1 MFERFGVCLFV
12 FFLSA
17 AGFILGGELVLA
29 ADPPN
34 GDSVE
39 MAALTP
45 EVEPTDV
52 VAELPQILSDDD
64 ISRYQEIFSL
74 QEGGNWKAADKR
86 IAALGN
92 RILMGYVLAQRYLHP
107 TKYRSKYQELKDWMA
122 EHADHPDAARIYQ
135 LALSRRPANW
145 KMPDPPVGAGSGM
158 TPVQSD
164 TRAEA
169 RTPRR
174 AMSAAERRKVT
185 ALQRHIRANL
195 KGGWTL
201 AAKRL
206 IQSDEVKKLFDA
218 FAYDSAQAALG
229 NRYFMDGHDDWAYSW
244 ASRAAARSGKY
255 LPEAH
260 WIAGLAAWKLGKL
273 DRAARH
279 FQAVAQSTKSSDWM
293 VSAGA
298 FWAARSL
305 LVNREP
311 ADVNRLLGK
320 AAAYPRTFYGLLARR
335 ILGMPTS
342 FRWTVPPL
350 EEAAIQAVAATPA
363 GQRALALI
371 EVGEEERAEQDL
383 RRLVS
388 RSGPE
393 LARGIM
399 ALAARA
405 GMPALAIRLNSALFP
420 DGGGFDGAAFPVPRW
435 TPENGFR
442 VDRALVYAL
451 IRQESQ
457 FNPKATSWAGAR
469 GLMQLMPGTASFVAG
484 DRRLRSSKRH
494 ELYDPDVNL
503 ELGQTY
509 IEMLLDEDHVS
520 GGLFQLAAAW
530 NGGPGNLS
538 KWQRQNNGTNDPLLF
553 IESIPSRETRDFI
566 ERVLTNLWIYRDR
579 LGQPSPSLDAVA
591 AGEPPTYIPL
601 DGQSIKVARHE
612 QDKR

>member
-1 MFERFGVCLFV
+1 MFERVGVCLLAV
-12 FFLSA
+12 CLSA
-17 AGFILGGELVLA
+17 AGLVSSAERVWA
-29 ADPPN
+29 ADPPDD
-34 GDSVE
+34 GAVE
-39 MAALTP
+39 MASLPPDADQTDAL
-45 EVEPTDV
+45 
-52 VAELPQILSDDD
+52 AAMPQILSDDD
-64 ISRYQEIFSL
+64 VARYQEIFSL
-74 QEGGNWKAADKR
+74 QEDGDWKTADKR
-86 IAALGN
+86 IAKLEN

-107 TKYRSKYQELKDWMA
+107 TKYRSRYAELKDWMA
-122 EHADHPDAARIYQ
+122 EYADLPEAPRIYQ
-135 LALSRRPANW
+135 LALRRRPANW
-145 KMPDPPVGAGSGM
+145 KMPDPPVAAGSGL
-158 TPVQSD
+158 TPAPS
-164 TRAEA
+164 EA
-169 RTPRR
+169 RTTATPPRR
-174 AMSAAERRKVT
+174 ALSKAERRKVA
-185 ALQRHIRANL
+185 ALQRHIRGNL
-195 KGGWTL
+195 RGGWTL

-206 IQSDEVKKLFDA
+206 IQSDEVKKLFDG
-218 FAYDSAQAALG
+218 FEYDRAAAALA
-229 NRYFMDGHDDWAYSW
+229 NRYFMDGRDDWAYSW

-260 WIAGLAAWKLGKL
+260 WVAGLSAWRLGKL

-279 FQAVAQSTKSSDWM
+279 FQAVAQSPNSSDWM

-305 LVNREP
+305 LVNRAP
-311 ADVNRLLGK
+311 AEVNRLLGE

-335 ILGMPTS
+335 ILGMPTT

-350 EEAAIQAVAATPA
+350 EEESLQAVAATSA

-371 EVGEEERAEQDL
+371 EVGEEGRAEQDL
-383 RRLVS
+383 RLLLS
-388 RSGPE
+388 RSGAE

-399 ALAARA
+399 TLAARA
-405 GMPALAIRLNSALFP
+405 GMPSLAIRLNTALFP

-435 TPENGFR
+435 MPEGGFR
-442 VDRALVYAL
+442 VDRALVFAL

-484 DRRLRSSKRH
+484 DRRLRGSKRH
-494 ELYDPDVNL
+494 ELYDPDLNL

-509 IEMLLDEDHVS
+509 IEMLLNEEHVG
-520 GGLFQLAAAW
+520 GGLFKLAAAW

-538 KWQRQNNGTNDPLLF
+538 KWQRQNAGGKDPLLF

-591 AGEPPTYIPL
+591 AGEQPVYVPL
-601 DGQSIKVARHE
+601 DNQAIKVARHG
-612 QDKR
+612 QDNQ